1 MVGSCYRIMCCCLV
15 LLTISGGVSGLRD
28 AREARNERRA
38 GVFETSSFE
47 RPAERA
53 ADGGAPK
60 KRRLQT
66 SYSFAD
72 KADLETAVDA
82 WLADSSAATTTYG
95 HVSTWDTSTV
105 TDMSELFCAYAGCTH
120 YNMNAQSFDDDISAW
135 DTSAVTDMNFMFS
148 FAYAFNQDIGG
159 WDTSSVTD
167 MSWMIAYAYA
177 FNQDIGGWDTASVA
191 DLNGMFANAH
201 VFNQDIGAWDTS
213 SVTDMGWMFRSAGA
227 FDQDIGAWNTASV
240 TSMSEMFRI
249 NDAFNQDIGAWDTS
263 SVTSTDSMF
272 EGASAFDQDLGWS
285 LSCSVSTSGFASS
298 AGCTVADCGVTFSS
312 TCSYS
317 FADKSELET
326 AVDAWLANSS
336 AATTTYG
343 HISTWDT
350 SAVTDMSG
358 LFSIHPRYTTF
369 NDDIG
374 AWDTSSVTDMS
385 SMFVRADNF
394 NKNIGGW
401 NTSSVTDMSSMFSG
415 AWAFDQDIG
424 AWDTSAVTDMRAMF
438 YNANVFDQDI
448 GAWDTSSVT
457 SMFSM
462 FLSANAFDQDI
473 GACTSAVTDMSRMFN
488 DADAFDQDIGAWDT
502 SAVTGMSGMFYRASA
517 FDQDPA
523 AGTPAA
529 PLFSEE
535 ALEKMVKRKRA
546 KWYLVAYSIL
556 LMVATI
562 YNLITSDAGEV
573 AQGGAGLFLGERQKR
588 LILTLSLLSWSSS
601 FLFLHELYLS
611 GRTPLAATATAL
623 LGGSVGG
630 SAYYY
635 ARCVRDRYYL
645 DADEHAKA
653 YYVHTCF
660 ELLVPFE
667 MELMP
672 LLPWSLETNNAN
684 RIAAA
689 DGFPSKEIARVSFA
703 ALVVREVLEL
713 ALVVASVYRGERLE
727 VTGVINFVITAFDL
741 ARIFATRC
749 CCRPHGCCVVAR
761 RLLAKPAAVE
771 TRQYSA
777 GELQL
782 APVASR
788 HDDPRREYFDVH
800 ERISSPAQQEPRW
813 FSPAAST
820 PDPLIVPEDSSGPGD
835 VAL

>member
-1 MVGSCYRIMCCCLV
+1 MVGSRYRIMCRCLV
-15 LLTISGGVSGLRD
+15 LMTISGGVSGLRD
-28 AREARNERRA
+28 AREARTERRA

-53 ADGGAPK
+53 ADGSAPE

-72 KADLETAVDA
+72 KSELETAVDA

-95 HVSTWDTSTV
+95 H
-105 TDMSELFCAYAGCTH
+105 
-120 YNMNAQSFDDDISAW
+120 
-135 DTSAVTDMNFMFS
+135 
-148 FAYAFNQDIGG
+148 
-159 WDTSSVTD
+159 
-167 MSWMIAYAYA
+167 
-177 FNQDIGGWDTASVA
+177 
-191 DLNGMFANAH
+191 
-201 VFNQDIGAWDTS
+201 
-213 SVTDMGWMFRSAGA
+213 
-227 FDQDIGAWNTASV
+227 
-240 TSMSEMFRI
+240 
-249 NDAFNQDIGAWDTS
+249 
-263 SVTSTDSMF
+263 
-272 EGASAFDQDLGWS
+272 
-285 LSCSVSTSGFASS
+285 
-298 AGCTVADCGVTFSS
+298 
-312 TCSYS
+312 
-317 FADKSELET
+317 
-326 AVDAWLANSS
+326 
-336 AATTTYG
+336 
-343 HISTWDT
+343 ISTWDT
-350 SAVTDMSG
+350 SKVTDMSG
-358 LFSIHPRYTTF
+358 LFSIHPIKSTF

-385 SMFVRADNF
+385 SMFVSAVNF
-394 NKNIGGW
+394 NKDIGAWNTASVTSMSGMFMEEKSFNQDIGGW
-401 NTSSVTDMSSMFSG
+401 NTSAVTSMRSMFHNADAFNKDIGGWDTSSVTDMSSMF
-415 AWAFDQDIG
+415 W
-424 AWDTSAVTDMRAMF
+424 SARWF
-438 YNANVFDQDI
+438 NQDI

-457 SMFSM
+457 SMSKM
-462 FLSANAFDQDI
+462 FFD
-473 GACTSAVTDMSRMFN
+473 N
-488 DADAFDQDIGAWDT
+488 YLDQDIGAWDT
-502 SAVTGMSGMFYRASA
+502 SKVTDMSGMFRSDSSFDRDIGAWDTSSVTSMGQMFRWA
-517 FDQDPA
+517 DAFNQDIGAWDTSKVTDMSGMFRDATTFDQDLGWCFSFSDPGIGGSCSVA
-523 AGTPAA
+523 DCGITFASSCLPTPRPTSAA

-535 ALEKMVKRKRA
+535 SLEKMVKRKRA

-749 CCRPHGCCVVAR
+749 CCRPHGCCVVAAR

>member
-1 MVGSCYRIMCCCLV
+1 MCCCLV

-28 AREARNERRA
+28 AREARTERRA

-72 KADLETAVDA
+72 KAELETAVDA
-82 WLADSSAATTTYG
+82 WLAD
-95 HVSTWDTSTV
+95 
-105 TDMSELFCAYAGCTH
+105 
-120 YNMNAQSFDDDISAW
+120 
-135 DTSAVTDMNFMFS
+135 
-148 FAYAFNQDIGG
+148 
-159 WDTSSVTD
+159 
-167 MSWMIAYAYA
+167 
-177 FNQDIGGWDTASVA
+177 
-191 DLNGMFANAH
+191 
-201 VFNQDIGAWDTS
+201 
-213 SVTDMGWMFRSAGA
+213 
-227 FDQDIGAWNTASV
+227 
-240 TSMSEMFRI
+240 
-249 NDAFNQDIGAWDTS
+249 
-263 SVTSTDSMF
+263 
-272 EGASAFDQDLGWS
+272 
-285 LSCSVSTSGFASS
+285 
-298 AGCTVADCGVTFSS
+298 
-312 TCSYS
+312 
-317 FADKSELET
+317 
-326 AVDAWLANSS
+326 SS

-350 SAVTDMSG
+350 SAVTDMSE
-358 LFSIHPRYTTF
+358 LFCAYESSCTHYNTNAQSF
-369 NDDIG
+369 NDDIGAWDTTSVTDMSSMFDNADAFDQDIG

-385 SMFVRADNF
+385 SMFVANNKF
-394 NKNIGGW
+394 NKDIGGW
-401 NTSSVTDMSSMFSG
+401 DTSSVTDMSSMFSG

-438 YNANVFDQDI
+438 YNDIRFNQDI

-473 GACTSAVTDMSRMFN
+473 GAWDTSAVTDMRSMFRWTRAFN
-488 DADAFDQDIGAWDT
+488 RDIGAWDTSSVTDMSGMFSDIRFNQDISAWDTSSVTSMVNMFRTNPAFDQDIGAWDT
-502 SAVTGMSGMFYRASA
+502 SSVTSMVNMFDGATT
-517 FDQDPA
+517 FDQDL
-523 AGTPAA
+523 GWC
-529 PLFSEE
+529 FSFSDPGIG
-535 ALEKMVKRKRA
+535 V
-546 KWYLVAYSIL
+546 L

-749 CCRPHGCCVVAR
+749 CCRPHGCCVVAAR